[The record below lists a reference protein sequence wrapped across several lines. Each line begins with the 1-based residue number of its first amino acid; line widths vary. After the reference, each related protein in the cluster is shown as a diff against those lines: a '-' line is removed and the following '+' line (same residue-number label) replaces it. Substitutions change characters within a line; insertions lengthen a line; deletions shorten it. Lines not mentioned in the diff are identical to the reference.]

1 MGVDV
6 ANSLLGALEIAARTD
21 PGLVRGKNEDSVF
34 ADANQGL
41 VILADGMGGYNAGEI
56 ASNMATKLLSSRLAT
71 AFKATAAYQTDRGS
85 GLLFAHRCLKEQ
97 IAAVNL
103 AIYQASERQS
113 KFGGMGTTLVAAVF
127 CDDQVVVAHI
137 GDSRLYR
144 LRGDQFMAMTHDHS
158 VLQEQIDSG
167 LISAAEARYSLQ
179 RNLVTRAVGIEAEVE
194 AEIHVHPVRPGDVYL
209 LCSDGL
215 YDLVEEVEIH
225 YTLEMHAVNLER
237 SAAKLIQMAND
248 NGGNDNIS
256 VVVIKVLHAF
266 PAAKRGWSKLW
277 SWLN

>member
-56 ASNMATKLLSSRLAT
+56 ASNMATKLLSARLVA
-71 AFKATAAYQTDRGS
+71 AFKATAAHRTDSGS

-144 LRGDQFMAMTHDHS
+144 LRGDEFMAMTHDHS

-225 YTLEMHAVNLER
+225 YALEMHTVNLER

>member
-56 ASNMATKLLSSRLAT
+56 ASNMATKLLSARLVA
-71 AFKATAAYQTDRGS
+71 AFKATAAYRTDSGS

-103 AIYQASERQS
+103 AIYQASESQS

-144 LRGDQFMAMTHDHS
+144 LRGNEFTAMTHDHS

-225 YTLEMHAVNLER
+225 YALEMHAVNLEC

>member
-1 MGVDV
+1 M